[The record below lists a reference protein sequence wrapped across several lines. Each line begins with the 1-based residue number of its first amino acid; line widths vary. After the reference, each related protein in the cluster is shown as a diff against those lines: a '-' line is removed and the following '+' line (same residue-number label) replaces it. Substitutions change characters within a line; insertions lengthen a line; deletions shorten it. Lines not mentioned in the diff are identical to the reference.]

1 MPALA
6 DTPRP
11 PGALPE
17 WRLAVVLEARPQEA
31 RLGWLERR
39 DPRRPAEPQQG
50 TLYLEDLRPWAR
62 PVLPDG
68 RLGAEPRRVQ
78 DVVNPGDVV
87 LVETLPAEA
96 AQRNRPARPERLALR
111 QIPLAEGAVVA
122 LDPQSGRVMAMVG
135 GWALEKSW
143 FNRAAQ
149 AQRQPGS
156 SFKPFVYIAAL
167 EQGIPPNQEIPDE
180 PVEIMTP
187 QGLWRPQNYNANTY
201 NGWVTMRSAMER
213 SLNLVTV
220 RLADHVGMA
229 AVSNAARRFGVI
241 DNMPRYLAMSLGA
254 GETTVLRMAAGY
266 GAFANG
272 GYRVTPTLIDSVQDR
287 RGRVIWRAD
296 QRACAACASGPEAG
310 PPRLEAGERPRATD
324 PISAYQMVSIL
335 EGVVARGTAANAI
348 GSRLGRP
355 VAGKTGTTDDFKDN
369 WFVGFTPDIVVAV
382 WIGFDDPRSLGNNE
396 TGGSNAAPI
405 FREVVGAALTGSP
418 PVPFRRPSGVTLMRV
433 AVGNGSIMEPFRPGT
448 ENGTQR
454 WRDEFISERADGS
467 GSPGAPGA
475 NRLDRDLGGLY

>member
-1 MPALA
+1 
-6 DTPRP
+6 
-11 PGALPE
+11 
-17 WRLAVVLEARPQEA
+17 
-31 RLGWLERR
+31 
-39 DPRRPAEPQQG
+39 
-50 TLYLEDLRPWAR
+50 
-62 PVLPDG
+62 
-68 RLGAEPRRVQ
+68 
-78 DVVNPGDVV
+78 
-87 LVETLPAEA
+87 
-96 AQRNRPARPERLALR
+96 
-111 QIPLAEGAVVA
+111 
-122 LDPQSGRVMAMVG
+122 G

-187 QGLWRPQNYNANTY
+187 QGLWKPQNYNAGTY

-213 SLNLVTV
+213 SFNLVTV

-310 PPRLEAGERPRATD
+310 PPRLEAGERPSDRSD
-324 PISAYQMVSIL
+324 FGLSDGEHS
-335 EGVVARGTAANAI
+335 GRRGGARHGGRHYRITAWPP
-348 GSRLGRP
+348 GGR
-355 VAGKTGTTDDFKDN
+355 
-369 WFVGFTPDIVVAV
+369 
-382 WIGFDDPRSLGNNE
+382 
-396 TGGSNAAPI
+396 
-405 FREVVGAALTGSP
+405 
-418 PVPFRRPSGVTLMRV
+418 
-433 AVGNGSIMEPFRPGT
+433 
-448 ENGTQR
+448 Q
-454 WRDEFISERADGS
+454 DGHH
-467 GSPGAPGA
+467 G
-475 NRLDRDLGGLY
+475 